1 MKIALNYISN
11 SKGETTAVQMPLNEW
26 KKILGKLEKY
36 EQLIKIKSDLRDAF
50 EEVEDLRKS
59 KKVKPTLKDFLNEL

>member
-36 EQLIKIKSDLRDAF
+36 EQLIKIKSNLRDAF
-50 EEVEDLRKS
+50 EQVEDLRKS